1 MEECTLHLYANTVE
15 PVKKFAIGLYGQK
28 VSVEIHPEEYQGWTI
43 VTFKCSAIETL
54 HKIYGFALGY
64 EQAIADTEAD

>member
-43 VTFKCSAIETL
+43 VTFKLGTMCFITLASCGETATTL
-54 HKIYGFALGY
+54 AAFF
-64 EQAIADTEAD
+64 Q